1 MQTHTHSP
9 SRWWLRLVTFTLG
22 ALAAASATVWTLK
35 GLASAPLPSPGHVI
49 FAEPHPADPL
59 AVGRLLGGGQPSA
72 TAVPAMAEDSAASHF
87 KLTGVVAEQG
97 QRGIALIAIDAQPAK
112 PYRVGARVNETLVLH
127 SVTPRSAALAA
138 SQEAPV
144 SVTLELP
151 KLAQP

>member
-1 MQTHTHSP
+1 MQMLSP
-9 SRWWLRLVTFTLG
+9 SLGLWWQRIVTFLVA
-22 ALAAASATVWTLK
+22 ALAAASATLWTLK
-35 GLASAPLPSPGHVI
+35 GSNTPPSPAPGSVI
-49 FAEPHPADPL
+49 QTETRLADP
-59 AVGRLLGGGQPSA
+59 ATVGRLLGGGQAITPS
-72 TAVPAMAEDSAASHF
+72 VVVDSAASHF

-127 SVTPRSAALAA
+127 SVTPRSAARAA

-151 KLAQP
+151 KLTQP

>member
-1 MQTHTHSP
+1 MQTHFPSP
-9 SRWWLRLVTFTLG
+9 GRWPLRLVTFMLA

-35 GLASAPLPSPGHVI
+35 GLASAPLPAPGHLI
-49 FAEPHPADPL
+49 FTEPHPADPL

-72 TAVPAMAEDSAASHF
+72 TAAPAMAVDSAASHF

-97 QRGIALIAIDAQPAK
+97 QGGVALIAIDAQPAK
-112 PYRVGARVNETLVLH
+112 PYRVGARVNEALVLH

-138 SQEAPV
+138 SKEAPV

-151 KLAQP
+151 KLPPL

>member
-1 MQTHTHSP
+1 MQTHSP
-9 SRWWLRLVTFTLG
+9 SPGRWSLRLVSFTLA

-35 GLASAPLPSPGHVI
+35 GLAPPALPSPGNVI
-49 FAEPHPADPL
+49 LTEPHPADPL

-72 TAVPAMAEDSAASHF
+72 TAAPAMTEDSAASHF

-127 SVTPRSAALAA
+127 SITPRSAALAA